1 VLKRL
6 EHSSFA
12 DLARNIQVVDG
23 LYSIHLKKRNKRT
36 LPKTGREDKI
46 NSITAMLSLHSIIRH
61 FLSKPCENKLFDY
74 RTLEITALVRPKSA
88 FHSVSIAKIP
98 IRCVIKEMYID
109 PSRMLSYRD

>member
-1 VLKRL
+1 
-6 EHSSFA
+6 
-12 DLARNIQVVDG
+12 
-23 LYSIHLKKRNKRT
+23 
-36 LPKTGREDKI
+36 
-46 NSITAMLSLHSIIRH
+46 MLSLHSIIRH
-61 FLSKPCENKLFDY
+61 FLSKPRENKLFDY